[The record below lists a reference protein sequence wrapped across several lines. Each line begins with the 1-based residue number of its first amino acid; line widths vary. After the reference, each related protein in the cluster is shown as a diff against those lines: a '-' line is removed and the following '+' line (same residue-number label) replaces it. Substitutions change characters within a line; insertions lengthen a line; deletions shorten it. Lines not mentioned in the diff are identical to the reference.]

1 MVYIQPVGDYS
12 SCSSLPLEPIK
23 VLLYTFKKKLESTVN
38 PLFKLLLIEDDT
50 TLFNEIKDRLAQ
62 WSYDIYGIGDFSKV
76 VQEFTDIKPDLV
88 IIDIQLP
95 KFDGFHWCRMIRT
108 HSNVPII
115 FLSSRDHPTDM
126 VMSMQLGADDFIQK
140 PFHFDVLIAKIQ
152 ATLRRVYNYNTE
164 KIELKTWCGATVDYE
179 KNTVSAETGTIE
191 LTKNEIFILKK
202 LIEQKNK
209 IVSREELINS
219 LWDDKRF
226 ISDNT
231 LTVNVNRLRKRLD
244 ELGLGHFIETKVGQ
258 GYIAVEEA
266 DA

>member
-1 MVYIQPVGDYS
+1 M
-12 SCSSLPLEPIK
+12 
-23 VLLYTFKKKLESTVN
+23 
-38 PLFKLLLIEDDT
+38 FKLLLIEDDL
-50 TLFNEIKDRLAQ
+50 TLFNEIKERLNQ
-62 WSYDIYGIGDFSKV
+62 WSYDVYGITDFNKV
-76 VQEFTDIKPDLV
+76 MQEFSAVKPDLV

-95 KFDGFHWCRMIRT
+95 KFDGFHWCRMIRS

-126 VMSMQLGADDFIQK
+126 VMSMQLGADDFVQK

-152 ATLRRVYNYNTE
+152 AILRRVYNYNTE
-164 KIELKTWCGATVDYE
+164 QVSLKTWCNAAVDYE
-179 KNTVSAETGTIE
+179 RNTVTNETGSVE
-191 LTKNEIFILKK
+191 LTKNEMFILKL

-209 IVSREELINS
+209 IVSRDKLMNS

-244 ELGLGHFIETKVGQ
+244 EIGLGQFIETKVGQ
-258 GYIAVEEA
+258 GYLAAEEEMV
-266 DA
+266 